1 MSKSAEKW
9 ESCSIEYF
17 LLEICLG
24 AGIFQ
29 KYLIYSFICISLY
42 FCVSEEFVDH
52 NIEVEDQKLFFS
64 VSLRRWDFKSFSRKR
79 HDNSMVFVDT
89 ILLFLYKYNKYIINI
104 YIYMFIYMCIYIYI
118 YIYIY
123 NICLFYFIYICVCFI
138 IQIRHQILR
147 HSPLNLQI
155 SVKGTGSKTLFSTFS
170 FLPVTDNQLQNLLR
184 GSLIV
189 HSITFISF
197 IYHVPNMFI
206 ILRNSN
212 TFFKKNS
219 WRI

>member
-104 YIYMFIYMCIYIYI
+104 YIYIYMFIYMCIYIYI
-118 YIYIY
+118 YIIYVYFILYIY
-123 NICLFYFIYICVCFI
+123 MCVFYYSNSSSDTSTLAFEFANIC
-138 IQIRHQILR
+138 
-147 HSPLNLQI
+147 
-155 SVKGTGSKTLFSTFS
+155 K
-170 FLPVTDNQLQNLLR
+170 
-184 GSLIV
+184 
-189 HSITFISF
+189 
-197 IYHVPNMFI
+197 
-206 ILRNSN
+206 RN
-212 TFFKKNS
+212 
-219 WRI
+219 W

>member
-64 VSLRRWDFKSFSRKR
+64 VSLRR
-79 HDNSMVFVDT
+79 
-89 ILLFLYKYNKYIINI
+89 
-104 YIYMFIYMCIYIYI
+104 
-118 YIYIY
+118 
-123 NICLFYFIYICVCFI
+123 
-138 IQIRHQILR
+138 
-147 HSPLNLQI
+147 
-155 SVKGTGSKTLFSTFS
+155 
-170 FLPVTDNQLQNLLR
+170 
-184 GSLIV
+184 
-189 HSITFISF
+189 
-197 IYHVPNMFI
+197 
-206 ILRNSN
+206 
-212 TFFKKNS
+212 
-219 WRI
+219 